1 MNTNIWLAIIVLAIV
16 MSAMIVLKPADA
28 APFAASADGPRSAH
42 PRFHVVWSHD
52 SQGWHWPIVSAD
64 R

>member
-16 MSAMIVLKPADA
+16 MGAMIVLKPSD
-28 APFAASADGPRSAH
+28 SAMSSVAERQRGPQ
-42 PRFHVVWSHD
+42 PRFHIVWSRNTD
-52 SQGWHWPIVSAD
+52 GWQLPVVSTD